1 MPLAVIGGYF
11 VCLALLA
18 RWARESLAHRR
29 RINKL
34 DFRIHVN
41 GIRGKSTVIR
51 IIAGLLREGGVVT
64 VAKSTGTAAA
74 VINREGV
81 DEPIDRK
88 AAPTILEQ
96 IEVTKEYVHGD
107 VRALVIECMALKPQ
121 YQAVSEKMIVRS
133 NIGVITNV
141 REDHQDVMGE
151 TLPEIARSLLSTCPY
166 NGVLVTS
173 ERNPDIVPIMEEV
186 AAKRGSR
193 LIVADPEW
201 VTDEELEKF
210 DYIAFKENVAIALAV
225 AELAGIP
232 RDVAFRGMWAAD
244 PDPGVLRMKE
254 LKILGK
260 RVTWANLFAVND
272 RESMTVAMEKLVPY
286 MTDETTTVGILNNR
300 TDRERRAVQFAEVAV
315 QDLDFMRLVTFGAFE
330 GLGHRPARAER
341 LSARPHHQPRRHAQP
356 AGRDD
361 RRPDDRADADIAR
374 AGRRL
379 RQHPHPPGRDDAR
392 LLREHRRAVGCES
405 AGPRER
411 DEPSSA
417 RLPLQLR
424 DRAVRVRLRHLRV
437 DDAVRADA
445 PHHRLDRGARL
456 HRRVP
461 GVSDGGGRHV
471 RQRLAVVRDHEP
483 LPAQALH
490 AVRQDQVHA

>member
-1 MPLAVIGGYF
+1 MPLAVIGGYI

-41 GIRGKSTVIR
+41 GIRGKSTVTR

-96 IEVTKEYVHGD
+96 IEVTKEYVHGE

-133 NIGVITNV
+133 NIGVLTNV

-173 ERNPDIVPIMEEV
+173 ERNPEIVPIMEEV

-244 PDPGVLRMKE
+244 PDPGELGDGQSNRDVLLERDVVE
-254 LKILGK
+254 L
-260 RVTWANLFAVND
+260 
-272 RESMTVAMEKLVPY
+272 
-286 MTDETTTVGILNNR
+286 
-300 TDRERRAVQFAEVAV
+300 VQF
-315 QDLDFMRLVTFGAFE
+315 LVGDP
-330 GLGHRPARAER
+330 LGVGND
-341 LSARPHHQPRRHAQP
+341 QP
-356 AGRDD
+356 AAALCGDLLHDRHD
-361 RRPDDRADADIAR
+361 RRIAF
-374 AGRRL
+374 GGD
-379 RQHPHPPGRDDAR
+379 QHT
-392 LLREHRRAVGCES
+392 V
-405 AGPRER
+405 
-411 DEPSSA
+411 
-417 RLPLQLR
+417 
-424 DRAVRVRLRHLRV
+424 V
-437 DDAVRADA
+437 
-445 PHHRLDRGARL
+445 GAR
-456 HRRVP
+456 VE
-461 GVSDGGGRHV
+461 
-471 RQRLAVVRDHEP
+471 Q
-483 LPAQALH
+483 
-490 AVRQDQVHA
+490 